1 MTIEQFFI
9 RFIVAIIVGV
19 FIGSE
24 RESLGKK
31 AGIRTIM
38 LVTSGSALYTM
49 ISILM
54 PEFAEGLY
62 SGSARVVDVS
72 RVISNIVVGIGF
84 LGAGVI
90 MKTHEKDHD
99 SVQGLTTAALV
110 WTSAAIGILI
120 GLGLLWQG
128 VVIGA
133 IISILLFTL
142 RETGIVEAISPE
154 ESENK
159 KKSKK

>member
-9 RFIVAIIVGV
+9 RFIVAIVVGV
-19 FIGSE
+19 FIGLE

-38 LVTSGSALYTM
+38 LVTSGASLYTM

-54 PEFAEGLY
+54 PEFSEGLY
-62 SGSARVVDVS
+62 GGSARYVDIS
-72 RVISNIVVGIGF
+72 RIISNIVVGIGF

-99 SVQGLTTAALV
+99 SIQGLTTAALV
-110 WTSAAIGILI
+110 WASAAVGILI
-120 GLGLLWQG
+120 GLGLIWHG
-128 VVIGA
+128 VAIGA
-133 IISILLFTL
+133 IISVILFIL
-142 RETGIVEAISPE
+142 RETGIVDAISPE
-154 ESENK
+154 ESDNK